1 MKKMTTFL
9 QSRFLRSGFLHKK
22 TTLWIGGV
30 ILSAGFIIVAG
41 YARAQDSELRNPILI
56 ELFTSEGCSS
66 CPPADALLQKLD
78 RVQPVHGAQLIV
90 LSEHVDYWNHIGWKD
105 PYSSHLYSERQ
116 SGYASRFGLDS
127 DYTPQMVVD
136 GRRQFVGSDTRSADQ
151 ALIEA
156 AKTPKVYITV
166 SEISIDAEHNVRAH
180 VEVENLTSVFGNRG
194 SEKNGSSN
202 DVYTALV
209 LAHAESQI
217 SGGENS
223 GRRLTHTNIVRSLV
237 NVGSLRSD
245 QKFARDIQFKLDA
258 GIDPGN
264 LRLVAFVQER
274 NQGQVLGAAIQP
286 VGLK

>member
-9 QSRFLRSGFLHKK
+9 QFRFLQSGFLQEK
-22 TTLWIGGV
+22 TRLWIAGV
-30 ILSAGFIIVAG
+30 ILSAGLIIVTG
-41 YARAQDSELRNPILI
+41 SARAQDSELRNPILI

-78 RVQPVHGAQLIV
+78 RLQPVHGAQLIV

-151 ALIEA
+151 VLIEA
-156 AKTPKVYITV
+156 AKMPKVHVTV
-166 SEISIDAEHNVRAH
+166 SEISIDAEHNLRAH
-180 VEVENLTSVFGNRG
+180 VEVENLTSIVGNHDSG
-194 SEKNGSSN
+194 KNNSTN
-202 DVYTALV
+202 NVYAALV
-209 LAHAESQI
+209 LAHAESQV

-223 GRRLTHTNIVRSLV
+223 GRRLTHTNVVRSLV

-245 QKFARDIQFKLDA
+245 QKFARDIQFKLEA
-258 GIDPGN
+258 GIDPSN
-264 LRLVAFVQER
+264 LRFVAFVQER
-274 NQGQVLGAAIQP
+274 NQGPVIGAAIQR
-286 VGLK
+286 VGGK

>member
-9 QSRFLRSGFLHKK
+9 QSRLLRSGFLHKK
-22 TTLWIGGV
+22 TKLWIAGV
-30 ILSAGFIIVAG
+30 ILSGCLIVTG
-41 YARAQDSELRNPILI
+41 SVRGQDSELRNPILI

-78 RVQPVHGAQLIV
+78 RLQPVHGAQLIV

-105 PYSSHLYSERQ
+105 PYSSHSYSERQ
-116 SGYASRFGLDS
+116 SRYASRFELDS

-136 GRRQFVGSDTRSADQ
+136 GQRQFVGSDTRAADQ

-156 AKTPKVYITV
+156 AKLPKVHVVV
-166 SEISIDAEHNVRAH
+166 SDVSVDAEHNVRAH
-180 VEVENLTSVFGNRG
+180 VEVENFTSVFGNRG
-194 SEKNGSSN
+194 SDKNDSSS
-202 DVYTALV
+202 DLYAALV

-223 GRRLTHTNIVRSLV
+223 GRRLTHTNVVRNFV
-237 NVGSLRSD
+237 NVGPLRSD
-245 QKFARDIQFKLDA
+245 QKFARDIQFKLEA
-258 GIDPGN
+258 GINPNN

-274 NQGQVLGAAIQP
+274 NQGQVLGAAIQQ
-286 VGLK
+286 VGGK

>member
-1 MKKMTTFL
+1 
-9 QSRFLRSGFLHKK
+9 
-22 TTLWIGGV
+22 
-30 ILSAGFIIVAG
+30 
-41 YARAQDSELRNPILI
+41 
-56 ELFTSEGCSS
+56 
-66 CPPADALLQKLD
+66 
-78 RVQPVHGAQLIV
+78 LIV

-105 PYSSHLYSERQ
+105 PYSSHSYSERQ

-156 AKTPKVYITV
+156 AKMPKVHVTV
-166 SEISIDAEHNVRAH
+166 SEISIDAEHNLRAH
-180 VEVENLTSVFGNRG
+180 VEVENLSSVFGTHD
-194 SEKNGSSN
+194 SEKDGSSN

-223 GRRLTHTNIVRSLV
+223 GRRLTHTNVVRNLV

-245 QKFARDIQFKLDA
+245 QKFARDIQFKLEA
-258 GIDPGN
+258 GINPNN
-264 LRLVAFVQER
+264 LRLVAFVQEQ
-274 NQGQVLGAAIQP
+274 NQGRVLGASIQP
-286 VGLK
+286 VGGK